1 MTQRGGDF
9 SMTNK
14 TSEYDSMRDEFN
26 RGYVQVYTGNGK
38 GKTTAAVGLAVRALG
53 AGLNVYF
60 GQFIKAGRYSEI
72 KKKKKLK
79 GHLCCRQYGRGC
91 FLMRQPE
98 AEDILLARKGLD
110 EAIEAMGSG
119 KYQLVIM
126 DEINVACSLGL
137 LDAAD
142 LIRLIEKRPE
152 YVELVLTGRGAL
164 PEVIEKADLVTEMR
178 EIKHYY
184 QKGVRARKGIES

>member
-1 MTQRGGDF
+1 
-9 SMTNK
+9 MTNK

-26 RGYVQVYTGNGK
+26 KGYVQVYTGNGK
-38 GKTTAAVGLAVRALG
+38 GKTTAAIGLAVRALG

-72 KKKKKLK
+72 ESLEKL
-79 GHLCCRQYGRGC
+79 GGRLLCRQYGRGC

-98 AEDILLARKGLD
+98 AEDILLAHKGLE
-110 EAIEAMGSG
+110 EAVEAMESG
-119 KYQLVIM
+119 LYQLVIM

-137 LDAAD
+137 LNAAD

-152 YVELVLTGRGAL
+152 GVELVLTGRGAL
-164 PEVIEKADLVTEMR
+164 PEVIERADLVTEMR

-184 QKGVRARKGIES
+184 QTGVRARKGIES